1 MPDTIYLEPI
11 PKFDRIIAL
20 VLFGYTV
27 SCIQKKEP
35 KKKEKNKHPT
45 ILKIPDR
52 LWDEIKSILPKEKP
66 LNTVGRPIVPYRKVI
81 DGILYILRTG
91 CQWKMLPKEYGSG
104 STCHRRFQEWN
115 SLNIFKKIWIKLL
128 KTYDDL
134 IGINWTW
141 QSIDSISIK
150 SPLGGR

>member
-1 MPDTIYLEPI
+1 M
-11 PKFDRIIAL
+11 
-20 VLFGYTV
+20 
-27 SCIQKKEP
+27 SCIQRKESV
-35 KKKEKNKHPT
+35 KEKNKHPT

-66 LNTVGRPIVPYRKVI
+66 LKTVGRPIVRYRKVI
-81 DGILYILRTG
+81 DGILYVLRTRG
-91 CQWKMLPKEYGSG
+91 CQWNMLPKEYGSS

-115 SLNIFKKIWIKLL
+115 SLDIFKKLWIKLL
-128 KTYDDL
+128 KIYDDL

-150 SPLGGR
+150 SPLGGDD

>member
-1 MPDTIYLEPI
+1 M
-11 PKFDRIIAL
+11 A
-20 VLFGYTV
+20 
-27 SCIQKKEP
+27 CIQKK
-35 KKKEKNKHPT
+35 KEKEDDKKDNRT
-45 ILKIPDR
+45 IIAIPDE
-52 LWDEIKSILPKEKP
+52 LWDEIKVILPREKP
-66 LNTVGRPIVPYRKVI
+66 LKTVGRPIVPYRRVI
-81 DGILYILRTG
+81 DGVLYILRTG

-115 SLNIFKKIWIKLL
+115 KLDVFKKTWVRLL
-128 KTYDDL
+128 KIYDQI

>member
-1 MPDTIYLEPI
+1 MA
-11 PKFDRIIAL
+11 F
-20 VLFGYTV
+20 
-27 SCIQKKEP
+27 IQQNEKE
-35 KKKEKNKHPT
+35 KEKNNHPT

-66 LNTVGRPIVPYRKVI
+66 LKTVGRTIIPYRKVI
-81 DGILYILRTG
+81 DGILYVLRTRG

-104 STCHRRFQEWN
+104 STCHRRFQQWN
-115 SLNIFKKIWIKLL
+115 SLDIFKKVWIRLL
-128 KTYDDL
+128 KIYDDL

-141 QSIDSISIK
+141 QSIIDSISIK